1 MILSFQEDQKG
12 AYQEIG
18 RENIVIKGN
27 FHDEVCNRSG
37 DIKIFVHGR
46 EKGKAPRPMR

>member
-18 RENIVIKGN
+18 PENIVIKGN
-27 FHDEVCNRSG
+27 FHDEVCNRSEY
-37 DIKIFVHGR
+37 IKIFVQVR

>member
-18 RENIVIKGN
+18 PENIFIKGN
-27 FHDEVCNRSG
+27 FHD
-37 DIKIFVHGR
+37 
-46 EKGKAPRPMR
+46 